1 MSETGISK
9 MKGHSFAM
17 ERMMAKDEEE
27 RLDRVNTKQRTG
39 TPTVTNFF
47 ICKFKNNFFYGAHF
61 WSSPG
66 SSGSRLM

>member
-1 MSETGISK
+1 

-39 TPTVTNFF
+39 TPTVTQFF
-47 ICKFKNNFFYGAHF
+47 ILQVLKKIV
-61 WSSPG
+61 
-66 SSGSRLM
+66 

>member
-1 MSETGISK
+1 

-39 TPTVTNFF
+39 TPTVTE
-47 ICKFKNNFFYGAHF
+47 ILILQVLKKIV
-61 WSSPG
+61 
-66 SSGSRLM
+66 

>member
-1 MSETGISK
+1 

-39 TPTVTNFF
+39 TPTVTQFF
-47 ICKFKNNFFYGAHF
+47 ICKFKTELFENETHFYYLVTVEAC
-61 WSSPG
+61 
-66 SSGSRLM
+66 

>member
-1 MSETGISK
+1 MSETGSSK

-39 TPTVTNFF
+39 TPTVTQFF
-47 ICKFKNNFFYGAHF
+47 ILQVLKKIV
-61 WSSPG
+61 
-66 SSGSRLM
+66 